1 MMKLYDFL
9 PCPFGQKVRIVLAEK
24 SLTYELI
31 QIDLAQAD
39 QRRPEFLRLNP
50 FARVPVLVDE
60 DTTVYDST
68 IIVEYLEDEYPEPPV
83 LPTIGSSAQRARARL
98 FEDFADTSFTP
109 QVGQLMAEMARAE
122 ADRDQGRLQRL
133 HRSIER
139 ALDYLNHELT
149 GSNFSPV
156 TFRSR
161 TSVRA
166 TRTGAERVG
175 PRSEHQP
182 PQRRRV
188 DKADAGTP
196 EHSIPEGVDLWSPW
210 PESDR

>member
-31 QIDLAQAD
+31 QIDLAQGD
-39 QRRPEFLRLNP
+39 QRRPEFQRLNP

-68 IIVEYLEDEYPEPPV
+68 IIIEYLEDEYPEPPV
-83 LPTIGSSAQRARARL
+83 LPTIGSSALRARARL
-98 FEDFADTSFTP
+98 FEDFADASFTP

-122 ADRDQGRLQRL
+122 GERDQARLQRL
-133 HRSIER
+133 HRLIER

-149 GSNFSPV
+149 GQQFLAGDFSVADISFVPRILVLGDLGIEASANRPNVDAWIKRMLERPSIQSLQGV
-156 TFRSR
+156 TL
-161 TSVRA
+161 
-166 TRTGAERVG
+166 E
-175 PRSEHQP
+175 PL
-182 PQRRRV
+182 
-188 DKADAGTP
+188 AG
-196 EHSIPEGVDLWSPW
+196 V
-210 PESDR
+210 

>member
-31 QIDLAQAD
+31 QIDLAQGD

-60 DTTVYDST
+60 DSTVYDST
-68 IIVEYLEDEYPEPPV
+68 VIVEYLEDEYPEPPV
-83 LPTIGSSAQRARARL
+83 LPAVGSSALRARARM
-98 FEDFADTSFTP
+98 FEDFADNSFTP

-122 ADRDQGRLQRL
+122 AERDQARLQRL
-133 HRSIER
+133 HRGIER

-149 GSNFSPV
+149 GQQFLAGDFSIADIGFAP
-156 TFRSR
+156 
-161 TSVRA
+161 
-166 TRTGAERVG
+166 RVLVLG
-175 PRSEHQP
+175 NLGLAAGVNRPNVDAWIKRIV
-182 PQRRRV
+182 QRPSIESLQGLTIEPL
-188 DKADAGTP
+188 AG
-196 EHSIPEGVDLWSPW
+196 I
-210 PESDR
+210 

>member
-31 QIDLAQAD
+31 QIDLAQND

-109 QVGQLMAEMARAE
+109 QVGQLIAEVSKPEGERDNARV
-122 ADRDQGRLQRL
+122 QRL
-133 HRSIER
+133 HQSVER
-139 ALDYLNHELT
+139 VLDYLNHELQ
-149 GSNFSPV
+149 GNNYLAGEFSVADIGFAPRMLVLGEIGIDVLGNNRGNVDAWIKRMLERPSIRNLQGVAAVPV
-156 TFRSR
+156 
-161 TSVRA
+161 
-166 TRTGAERVG
+166 
-175 PRSEHQP
+175 
-182 PQRRRV
+182 
-188 DKADAGTP
+188 AG
-196 EHSIPEGVDLWSPW
+196 G
-210 PESDR
+210 